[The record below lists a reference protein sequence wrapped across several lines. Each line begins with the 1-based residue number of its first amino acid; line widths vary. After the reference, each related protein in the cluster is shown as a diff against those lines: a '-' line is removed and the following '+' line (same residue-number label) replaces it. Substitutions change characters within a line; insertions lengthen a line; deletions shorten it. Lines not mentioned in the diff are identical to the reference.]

1 MKEDFLCGILII
13 YKGSPKLLLKIYKAM
28 DTAKIEA
35 LLQKDLIAELG
46 LSDAPQEEREAML
59 EDLGKTVLRGIW
71 VRVMEHLS
79 LEDQEALGVLM
90 DTVQNP
96 QELLDFLSS
105 KIPNF
110 DGIVKEEVAAFKAIL
125 LNE

>member
-1 MKEDFLCGILII
+1 
-13 YKGSPKLLLKIYKAM
+13 M

-46 LSDAPQEEREAML
+46 LSDAPEEEKAAML

-79 LEDQEALGVLM
+79 LEDQEALGELM
-90 DTVQNP
+90 ETAQNP
-96 QELLDFLSS
+96 QELLDFLNT

-110 DGIVKEEVAAFKAIL
+110 DGLVKEEVAAFKAIL
-125 LNE
+125 LGE